1 MTVIADEAER
11 GASRTPMLFG
21 RFRTWLVMVGV
32 VVILAGVLFGYD
44 QGVIAGALSGMTAS
58 FDLSTTMQE
67 VVTSLVTLG
76 ALVGA
81 LLGGGLADRWGR
93 TRTLVVAGV
102 LFSLGAIGE
111 AAAQSTGVLTVSRF
125 VVGFGVGVASVA
137 APLYAAEM
145 APMQT
150 RGRFVSSYQLAITIG
165 ILVADIV
172 DAVLSDDG
180 RWRLMLGLSIVPGV
194 VLILVS
200 LAMPDS
206 PRWLMKVGRRDDARS
221 ALVKTQGGPKVEQ
234 RLDVIEK
241 DLATRPEA
249 GWREVFAPA
258 LRRALWVGVGLAIF
272 QQVTGI
278 NAVIYYSDKIFSL
291 AGFTTPQQQTHA
303 TLIAVGLVNVL
314 ATLIALAWV
323 DRFGRRPLLFTGLVG
338 MTVGLLAIAGAFAF
352 LNKNPTSGGGA
363 SVVGIVTLIA
373 MVVYIASF
381 AFSLGPVVWT
391 MISEIFPSQVRGKA
405 VAVSAAVNWGAAFV
419 VSATFLT
426 LIDAIGEVATFV
438 MFAVLCVVAFFW
450 IKAKVPE
457 TKGKSLE
464 EIQQAWVEH
473 DEAQRG
479 ERSPELTVDL
489 TAP

>member
-1 MTVIADEAER
+1 MTATAGTSLREESKA
-11 GASRTPMLFG
+11 PLLFG
-21 RFRTWLVMVGV
+21 RFRAWLVMVAV
-32 VVILAGVLFGYD
+32 VVILAGMLFGYD

-58 FDLSTTMQE
+58 FDLSTVMQE

-81 LLGGGLADRWGR
+81 LLGGGLADRLGR
-93 TRTLVVAGV
+93 TRTLVVAGT
-102 LFSLGAIGE
+102 LFAVGALGESFAG
-111 AAAQSTGVLTVSRF
+111 STAVLTVSRF

-145 APMQT
+145 APQQT
-150 RGRFVSSYQLAITIG
+150 RGRYVSSYQLAITIG
-165 ILVADIV
+165 ILLADIV
-172 DAVLSDDG
+172 DAALSDDG

-194 VLILVS
+194 VLVLVS
-200 LAMPDS
+200 MIMPDS
-206 PRWLMKVGRRDDARS
+206 PRWLMKVGRRDDARK
-221 ALVKTQGGPKVEQ
+221 ALVKTQGGPKIEE
-234 RLDVIEK
+234 RLDVIEN
-241 DLATRPEA
+241 DLAGQPEA
-249 GWREVFAPA
+249 AWRDVFAPA

-291 AGFTTPQQQTHA
+291 AGFTTPEQQTHA

-323 DRFGRRPLLFTGLVG
+323 DRFGRRPLLMAGLVG
-338 MTVGLLAIAGAFAF
+338 MTVGLVAIAAAFAF
-352 LNKNPTSGGGA
+352 LDENPTAGGGS
-363 SVVGIVTLIA
+363 SVVGIVTLVA

-391 MISEIFPSQVRGKA
+391 MIAEIFPSQVRGKA
-405 VAVSAAVNWGAAFV
+405 VAVSAAVNWGAAFI
-419 VSATFLT
+419 VSATFLS
-426 LIDAIGEVATFV
+426 LIDAIGEVATFLL
-438 MFAVLCVVAFFW
+438 FAVLCVVAFVW

-464 EIQQAWVEH
+464 EIQQAWAEH
-473 DEAQRG
+473 DEQRRAPQAG
-479 ERSPELTVDL
+479 PAVDTV
-489 TAP
+489 

>member
-1 MTVIADEAER
+1 MGAVANDVDR
-11 GASRTPMLFG
+11 GLSRAPMLFG
-21 RFRTWLVMVGV
+21 RFRTWLVVVGL
-32 VVILAGVLFGYD
+32 VVILAGLLFGYD

-81 LLGGGLADRWGR
+81 LIGGGLADRVGR
-93 TRTLVVAGV
+93 IRTLVVAGV
-102 LFSLGAIGE
+102 LFVVGAIGE
-111 AAAQSTGVLTVSRF
+111 AVAQSTGVLTVSRF
-125 VVGFGVGVASVA
+125 VVGFGVGIASVA
-137 APLYAAEM
+137 GPLYAAEL
-145 APMQT
+145 APKQT

-165 ILVADIV
+165 ILLADIV
-172 DAVLSDDG
+172 DAALSDDG
-180 RWRLMLGLSIVPGV
+180 RWRLMLGLSVVPGV
-194 VLILVS
+194 VLIAVS
-200 LAMPDS
+200 MIAPES
-206 PRWLMKVGRRDDARS
+206 PRWLMKVGRRADARHS
-221 ALVKTQGGPKVEQ
+221 LAKTQGGAKVEE
-234 RLDVIEK
+234 RLDVIRD
-241 DLATRPEA
+241 DLAANPEA
-249 GWREVFAPA
+249 GWSEVFAPA

-291 AGFTTPQQQTHA
+291 AGFTSPQAQTHA

-323 DRFGRRPLLFTGLVG
+323 DRFGRKPLLRTGLVG
-338 MTVGLLAIAGAFAF
+338 MTVGLVAIAAAFAF
-352 LNKNPTSGGGA
+352 LDKNPTAGGGA

-391 MISEIFPSQVRGKA
+391 MIAEIFPSQVRGKA

-419 VSATFLT
+419 VSATFLS
-426 LIDAIGEVATFV
+426 LIDAIGEVTTFLL
-438 MFAVLCVVAFFW
+438 FAVLCVVAFFW
-450 IKAKVPE
+450 IKVKVPE

-464 EIQQAWVEH
+464 EIQQAWAEH
-473 DEAQRG
+473 DEQRAAPRAAG
-479 ERSPELTVDL
+479 LDVDL
-489 TAP
+489 A